1 MNIAIIYNKLRL
13 SYIIVIFIIIALF
26 SGCTN
31 KATND
36 NNESQLGHTKFYILS
51 ASENKELEPVLRQY
65 GDENGIDFQI
75 DYMGSVDIML
85 LLQQNNISYDAV
97 WPSNSIWIS
106 VGDKN
111 HIVKYQKSISTSPIV
126 FGVKK
131 SLAQSLGFIGKRVYI
146 EDISN
151 AINAQKMK
159 FLMSSASQSNSGA
172 LAYMGFLNAFLGN
185 PEVITSEDLQMT
197 ELQGKIKSFLAGI
210 SRSSGT
216 SEWLKDLFLKG
227 NYDSMVN
234 YESVIIATNKKLV
247 NQGKEPLYL
256 IYPYDGLAVSD
267 SPLGFINKGDSSKE
281 KIFIGLQN
289 YLLSESIQKQILSKG
304 RRIGFGGTIT
314 GSDKTV
320 FNPDWGIN
328 TNKVLT
334 TIKLPSK
341 QVIQEALTLYQSQ
354 FKKPSYTVFAL
365 DFSGSMF
372 ENGGA
377 KQLKAAMELLLDQD
391 KAKKYLLQLTPRDKI
406 VVIPFNH
413 NIINTWEAKGNDSES
428 QSTLLLNIKNLAP
441 NGGTDIYSP
450 LIKGLDM
457 ISKDA
462 DFESYSA
469 SVILLTDGNSNQG
482 KTIADF
488 EKYKNANNKDI
499 PIFSIAFDDASE
511 EQLSKISEL
520 TSGKVFD
527 GRNDLINAFRKAR
540 GYN

>member
-1 MNIAIIYNKLRL
+1 MNINIIYNKLRL

-31 KATND
+31 KTTND
-36 NNESQLGHTKFYILS
+36 NNESQLGHSKFYILS

-85 LLQQNNISYDAV
+85 LLQQENISYDAV

-106 VGDKN
+106 IGDKN

-185 PEVITSEDLQMT
+185 PEVITSEDLQRP

-234 YESVIIATNKKLV
+234 YESVIISTNKELV

-267 SPLGFINKGDSSKE
+267 SPLGFINKGDISKE

-304 RRIGFGGTIT
+304 RRTGFGGTIT

-320 FNPDWGIN
+320 FNSDWGIN

-391 KAKKYLLQLTPRDKI
+391 KAKKYLLQLTPSDKI

-428 QSTLLLNIKNLAP
+428 QSTLLLNVKNLAP

-469 SVILLTDGNSNQG
+469 SIILLTDGNSNQG

-488 EKYKNANNKDI
+488 EKYKNANKKDI
-499 PIFSIAFDDASE
+499 PIFSIAFGDASE